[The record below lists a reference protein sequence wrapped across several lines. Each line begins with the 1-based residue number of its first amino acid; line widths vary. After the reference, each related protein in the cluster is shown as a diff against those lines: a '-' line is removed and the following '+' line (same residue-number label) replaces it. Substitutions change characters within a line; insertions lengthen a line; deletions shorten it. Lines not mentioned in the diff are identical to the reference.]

1 MLIVLLIL
9 AVAFIVVST
18 TKFKLHPFLA
28 LIFAAIGFGL
38 LSGMPFAEIVSSVN
52 SGFGDIVGHIGL
64 VIVIGCI
71 IGTFL
76 EESGGAYVMAQGI
89 VRLAGKKRVPL
100 AMLIVGCF
108 ISIPVYADSGFVI
121 LSPLNKAITKKAG
134 VSLACTAIAL
144 SLGLT
149 ITHCLVPPTPGPV
162 AATAIL
168 GADLGLVI
176 LIGLIVSAFVAA
188 ESYFFVTRYASRTYI
203 DPDPDGEITMEE
215 DDAKDKPSALRSF
228 LPVVPLVLIVFKSIS
243 DFPGA
248 PFGEGVAASVLRF
261 VGEPVVALII
271 GMILSFFLPKK
282 FDREL
287 LSTTGWVGKSLTSA
301 AVIIMITAA
310 GGSFGMILRNSGIA
324 DILGESLAGANVGIW
339 LPFIIAAALKSAQGS
354 STVAIVTTASLIA
367 PMMEALGF
375 VSPVGRALAVMS
387 LCSGAMVMSHVN
399 DSFFWVV
406 TQLSGMNVK
415 TGCKLHGIGT
425 LLGGLTAMLVVWIGY
440 MICRAVPPNWWA
452 DVRAA

>member
-38 LSGMPFAEIVSSVN
+38 LSGMPFAEIVNSVN

-176 LIGLIVSAFVAA
+176 LIGLIVSVFVAA
-188 ESYFFVTRYASRTYI
+188 ESYFFVTRYAFRTYI
-203 DPDPDGEITMEE
+203 DPDPEGEITVEE

-228 LPVVPLVLIVFKSIS
+228 LPVVVPLVLIVFKSIS

-440 MICRAVPPNWWA
+440 IIFC
-452 DVRAA
+452 

>member
-38 LSGMPFAEIVSSVN
+38 LSGMPFAEIVNSVN

-121 LSPLNKAITKKAG
+121 LSPLNKAITKKSG
-134 VSLACTAIAL
+134 ISLACTAIAL

-176 LIGLIVSAFVAA
+176 LIGLIVSVFVAA

-203 DPDPDGEITMEE
+203 DPDHDGEITVEE

-228 LPVVPLVLIVFKSIS
+228 LPVVVPLVLIVFKSIS

-261 VGEPVVALII
+261 IGEPVIALII
-271 GMILSFFLPKK
+271 GMILSFSLPKK

-375 VSPVGRALAVMS
+375 VSPVGKALAVMS

-415 TGCKLHGIGT
+415 TGCKLHGLGT

-440 MICRAVPPNWWA
+440 MIFC
-452 DVRAA
+452 

>member
-38 LSGMPFAEIVSSVN
+38 LSGMPFAEIVNSVN

-76 EESGGAYVMAQGI
+76 EESGGAYIMAQGI

-121 LSPLNKAITKKAG
+121 LSPLNKAITKKSG
-134 VSLACTAIAL
+134 ISLACTAIAL

-176 LIGLIVSAFVAA
+176 LIGLIVSVFVAA

-203 DPDPDGEITMEE
+203 DPDPDGEITVEE

-228 LPVVPLVLIVFKSIS
+228 LPVVVPLVLIVFKSIS

-248 PFGEGVAASVLRF
+248 PFGEGVAASMLRF
-261 VGEPVVALII
+261 IGEPVIALII

-375 VSPVGRALAVMS
+375 VSPVAKALAVMS

-415 TGCKLHGIGT
+415 TGCKLHGLGT

-440 MICRAVPPNWWA
+440 MIFC
-452 DVRAA
+452 

>member
-176 LIGLIVSAFVAA
+176 LIGLIVSVFVAA

-203 DPDPDGEITMEE
+203 DPDPEGEITVEE

-228 LPVVPLVLIVFKSIS
+228 LPVVVPLVLIVFKSIS

-440 MICRAVPPNWWA
+440 IIFC
-452 DVRAA
+452 

>member
-38 LSGMPFAEIVSSVN
+38 LSGMPFAEIVNSVN

-121 LSPLNKAITKKAG
+121 LSPLNKAITKKSG
-134 VSLACTAIAL
+134 ISLACTAIAL

-176 LIGLIVSAFVAA
+176 LIGLIVSVFVAA

-203 DPDPDGEITMEE
+203 DPDPDGEITVEE

-228 LPVVPLVLIVFKSIS
+228 LPVVVPLVLIVFKSIS

-261 VGEPVVALII
+261 IGEPVVALII

-375 VSPVGRALAVMS
+375 VSPVGKALAVMS

-406 TQLSGMNVK
+406 SQLSGMNVK
-415 TGCKLHGIGT
+415 TGCKLHGLGT

-440 MICRAVPPNWWA
+440 MIFC
-452 DVRAA
+452 

>member
-38 LSGMPFAEIVSSVN
+38 LSGMPFAEIVNSVN

-89 VRLAGKKRVPL
+89 VRLAGNKRVPL

-121 LSPLNKAITKKAG
+121 LSPLNKAITKKSG
-134 VSLACTAIAL
+134 ISLACTAIAL

-176 LIGLIVSAFVAA
+176 LVGLIVSVFVAA

-203 DPDPDGEITMEE
+203 DPDPDGEITVEE

-228 LPVVPLVLIVFKSIS
+228 LPVVVPLVLIVFKSIS

-261 VGEPVVALII
+261 IGEPVIALII

-375 VSPVGRALAVMS
+375 VSPVGKALAVMS

-415 TGCKLHGIGT
+415 TGCKLHGLGT

-440 MICRAVPPNWWA
+440 MIFC
-452 DVRAA
+452 

>member
-38 LSGMPFAEIVSSVN
+38 LSGMPFAEIVNSVN

-176 LIGLIVSAFVAA
+176 LIGLIVSVFVAA

-203 DPDPDGEITMEE
+203 DPDPDGEITVEE

-228 LPVVPLVLIVFKSIS
+228 LPVVVPLVLIVFKSIS

-261 VGEPVVALII
+261 IGEPVVALII

-375 VSPVGRALAVMS
+375 VSPVGKALAVMS

-415 TGCKLHGIGT
+415 TGCKLHGLGT

-440 MICRAVPPNWWA
+440 MIFC
-452 DVRAA
+452 

>member
-168 GADLGLVI
+168 GADLGLVV

-203 DPDPDGEITMEE
+203 DPDPDGEITVEE

-228 LPVVPLVLIVFKSIS
+228 LPVVVPLVLIVFKSIS

-248 PFGEGVAASVLRF
+248 PFGEGVATSVLRF

-440 MICRAVPPNWWA
+440 MIFC
-452 DVRAA
+452 

>member
-1 MLIVLLIL
+1 MPIVLLIL

-121 LSPLNKAITKKAG
+121 LSPLNKAITKKSG
-134 VSLACTAIAL
+134 ISLACTAIAL

-176 LIGLIVSAFVAA
+176 LIGLIVSVFVAA

-203 DPDPDGEITMEE
+203 DPDPDGEITVEE

-228 LPVVPLVLIVFKSIS
+228 LPVVVPLVLIVFKSIS

-261 VGEPVVALII
+261 IGEPVIALII

-375 VSPVGRALAVMS
+375 VSPVGKALAVMS

-415 TGCKLHGIGT
+415 TGCKLHGLGT

-440 MICRAVPPNWWA
+440 MIFC
-452 DVRAA
+452 

>member
-18 TKFKLHPFLA
+18 TKFKFHPFLA

-38 LSGMPFAEIVSSVN
+38 LSGMPFAEIVNSVN

-121 LSPLNKAITKKAG
+121 LSPLNKAITKKSG
-134 VSLACTAIAL
+134 ISLACTAIAL

-203 DPDPDGEITMEE
+203 DPDPDGEITVEE

-228 LPVVPLVLIVFKSIS
+228 LPVVVPLVLIVFKSIS

-261 VGEPVVALII
+261 IGEPVIALII

-375 VSPVGRALAVMS
+375 VSPVGKALAVMS

-415 TGCKLHGIGT
+415 TGCKLHGLGT

-440 MICRAVPPNWWA
+440 MIFC
-452 DVRAA
+452 

>member
-203 DPDPDGEITMEE
+203 DPDPDGEITVEE

-228 LPVVPLVLIVFKSIS
+228 LPVVVPLVLIVFKSIS

-261 VGEPVVALII
+261 IGEPVVALII

-375 VSPVGRALAVMS
+375 VSPVGKALAVMS

-440 MICRAVPPNWWA
+440 MIFC
-452 DVRAA
+452 

>member
-38 LSGMPFAEIVSSVN
+38 LSGMPFAEIVNSVN

-121 LSPLNKAITKKAG
+121 LSPLNKAITKKVG

-176 LIGLIVSAFVAA
+176 LIGLIVSVFVAA

-203 DPDPDGEITMEE
+203 DPDPDGEITVEE

-228 LPVVPLVLIVFKSIS
+228 LPVVVPLVLIVFKSIS
-243 DFPGA
+243 DSPGA

-261 VGEPVVALII
+261 IGEPVIALII

-375 VSPVGRALAVMS
+375 VSPVGKALAVMS

-440 MICRAVPPNWWA
+440 IIFC
-452 DVRAA
+452 

>member
-100 AMLIVGCF
+100 AMLIVGSF

-121 LSPLNKAITKKAG
+121 LSPLNKAITKKSG
-134 VSLACTAIAL
+134 ISLACTAIAL

-176 LIGLIVSAFVAA
+176 LIGLIVSMFVAA

-203 DPDPDGEITMEE
+203 DPDPDGEITVEE

-228 LPVVPLVLIVFKSIS
+228 LPVVVPLVLIVFKSIS

-248 PFGEGVAASVLRF
+248 PFGEGVAARVLRF
-261 VGEPVVALII
+261 IGEPVIALII

-375 VSPVGRALAVMS
+375 VSPVGKALAGMS

-415 TGCKLHGIGT
+415 TGCKLHGLGT

-440 MICRAVPPNWWA
+440 MIFC
-452 DVRAA
+452 

>member
-203 DPDPDGEITMEE
+203 DPDPDGEITVEE

-228 LPVVPLVLIVFKSIS
+228 LPVVVPLVLIVFKSIS

-261 VGEPVVALII
+261 IGEPVVALII

-440 MICRAVPPNWWA
+440 IIFC
-452 DVRAA
+452 

>member
-176 LIGLIVSAFVAA
+176 LIGLIVSVFVAA

-203 DPDPDGEITMEE
+203 DPDPDGEITVEE
-215 DDAKDKPSALRSF
+215 VGAKDKPSALRSF
-228 LPVVPLVLIVFKSIS
+228 LPVVVPLVLIVFKSIS

-440 MICRAVPPNWWA
+440 IIFC
-452 DVRAA
+452 

>member
-38 LSGMPFAEIVSSVN
+38 LSGMPFAEIVNSVN

-121 LSPLNKAITKKAG
+121 LSPLNKAITKKSG
-134 VSLACTAIAL
+134 ISLACTAIAL

-176 LIGLIVSAFVAA
+176 LIGLIVSMFVAA

-203 DPDPDGEITMEE
+203 DPDPDGEITVEE

-228 LPVVPLVLIVFKSIS
+228 LPVVVPLVLIVFKSIS

-261 VGEPVVALII
+261 IGEPVVALII

-375 VSPVGRALAVMS
+375 VSPVGKALAVMS

-415 TGCKLHGIGT
+415 TGCKLHGLGT

-440 MICRAVPPNWWA
+440 MIFC
-452 DVRAA
+452 

>member
-100 AMLIVGCF
+100 AMLIVGSF

-121 LSPLNKAITKKAG
+121 LSPLNKAITKKSG
-134 VSLACTAIAL
+134 ISLACTAIAL

-176 LIGLIVSAFVAA
+176 LIGLIVSMSVAA

-203 DPDPDGEITMEE
+203 DPDPDGEITVEE

-228 LPVVPLVLIVFKSIS
+228 LPVVVPLVLIVFKSIS

-261 VGEPVVALII
+261 IGEPVIALII

-375 VSPVGRALAVMS
+375 VSPVGKALAVMS

-415 TGCKLHGIGT
+415 TGCKLHGLGT

-440 MICRAVPPNWWA
+440 MIFC
-452 DVRAA
+452 

>member
-38 LSGMPFAEIVSSVN
+38 LSGMPFAEIVNSVN

-76 EESGGAYVMAQGI
+76 EESGGAYIMAQGI

-121 LSPLNKAITKKAG
+121 LSPLNKAITKKSG
-134 VSLACTAIAL
+134 ISLACTAIAL

-176 LIGLIVSAFVAA
+176 LVGLIVSVFVAA
-188 ESYFFVTRYASRTYI
+188 ESYFFVTRYAYRTYI
-203 DPDPDGEITMEE
+203 DPDPDGEITVEE

-228 LPVVPLVLIVFKSIS
+228 LPVVVPLVLIVFKSIS

-261 VGEPVVALII
+261 IGEPVVALII

-415 TGCKLHGIGT
+415 TGCKLHGLGT

-440 MICRAVPPNWWA
+440 MIFC
-452 DVRAA
+452 

>member
-38 LSGMPFAEIVSSVN
+38 LSGMPFAEIVNSVN

-176 LIGLIVSAFVAA
+176 LVGLIVSVFVAA

-203 DPDPDGEITMEE
+203 DPDPDGEITVEE

-228 LPVVPLVLIVFKSIS
+228 LPVVVPLVLIVFKSIS

-261 VGEPVVALII
+261 IGEPVVALII

-375 VSPVGRALAVMS
+375 VSPVGKALAVMS

-415 TGCKLHGIGT
+415 TGCKLHGLGT

-440 MICRAVPPNWWA
+440 MIFC
-452 DVRAA
+452 

>member
-38 LSGMPFAEIVSSVN
+38 LSGMPFAEIVNSVN

-121 LSPLNKAITKKAG
+121 LSPLNKAITKKSG
-134 VSLACTAIAL
+134 ISLACTAIAL

-176 LIGLIVSAFVAA
+176 LVGLIVSVFVAA

-203 DPDPDGEITMEE
+203 DPDPDGEITVEE

-228 LPVVPLVLIVFKSIS
+228 LPVVVPLVLIVFKSIS

-261 VGEPVVALII
+261 IGEPVIALII

-324 DILGESLAGANVGIW
+324 GILGESLAGANVGIW

-375 VSPVGRALAVMS
+375 VSPVGKALAVMS

-415 TGCKLHGIGT
+415 TGCKLHGLGT

-440 MICRAVPPNWWA
+440 MIFC
-452 DVRAA
+452 

>member
-176 LIGLIVSAFVAA
+176 LIGLIVSVFVAA

-203 DPDPDGEITMEE
+203 DPDPDGEITVEE

-228 LPVVPLVLIVFKSIS
+228 LPVVVPLVLIVFKSIS

-375 VSPVGRALAVMS
+375 VTPVGRALAVMS

-440 MICRAVPPNWWA
+440 IIFC
-452 DVRAA
+452 

>member
-203 DPDPDGEITMEE
+203 NPDPDGEITVEE

-228 LPVVPLVLIVFKSIS
+228 LPVVVPLVLIVFKSIS

-282 FDREL
+282 FAREL

-440 MICRAVPPNWWA
+440 IIFC
-452 DVRAA
+452 

>member
-100 AMLIVGCF
+100 AMLIVGSF

-121 LSPLNKAITKKAG
+121 LSPLNKAITKKSG
-134 VSLACTAIAL
+134 ISLACTAIAL

-176 LIGLIVSAFVAA
+176 LIGLIVSMFVAA

-203 DPDPDGEITMEE
+203 DPDPDGEITVEE

-228 LPVVPLVLIVFKSIS
+228 LPVVVPLVLIVFKSIS

-248 PFGEGVAASVLRF
+248 PFGEGVAASVLCF
-261 VGEPVVALII
+261 IGEPVIALII

-375 VSPVGRALAVMS
+375 VTPVGKALAVMS

-415 TGCKLHGIGT
+415 TGCKLHGLGT

-440 MICRAVPPNWWA
+440 MIFC
-452 DVRAA
+452 

>member
-9 AVAFIVVST
+9 AVAFSVVST

-100 AMLIVGCF
+100 AMLIVGSF

-121 LSPLNKAITKKAG
+121 LSPLNKAITKKSG
-134 VSLACTAIAL
+134 ISLACTAIAL

-176 LIGLIVSAFVAA
+176 LIGLIVSMFVAA

-203 DPDPDGEITMEE
+203 DPDPDGEITVEE

-228 LPVVPLVLIVFKSIS
+228 LPVVVPLVLIVFKSIS

-261 VGEPVVALII
+261 IGEPVIALII

-375 VSPVGRALAVMS
+375 VTPVGKALAVMS

-415 TGCKLHGIGT
+415 TGCKLHGLGT

-440 MICRAVPPNWWA
+440 MIFC
-452 DVRAA
+452 

>member
-38 LSGMPFAEIVSSVN
+38 LSGMPFAEIVNSVN

-121 LSPLNKAITKKAG
+121 LSPLNKAITKKSG
-134 VSLACTAIAL
+134 ISLACTAIAL

-176 LIGLIVSAFVAA
+176 LVGLIVSVFVAA

-203 DPDPDGEITMEE
+203 DPDPDGEITVEE

-228 LPVVPLVLIVFKSIS
+228 LPVVVPLVLIVFKSIS

-261 VGEPVVALII
+261 IGEPVVALII

-282 FDREL
+282 FDREM

-375 VSPVGRALAVMS
+375 VSPVGKALAVMS

-415 TGCKLHGIGT
+415 TGCKLHGLGT

-440 MICRAVPPNWWA
+440 MIFC
-452 DVRAA
+452 

>member
-38 LSGMPFAEIVSSVN
+38 LSGMPFAEIVNSVN

-76 EESGGAYVMAQGI
+76 EESGGAYIMAQGI

-121 LSPLNKAITKKAG
+121 LSPLNKAITKKSG
-134 VSLACTAIAL
+134 ISLACTAIAL

-176 LIGLIVSAFVAA
+176 LIGLIVSVFVAA

-203 DPDPDGEITMEE
+203 DPDPDGEITVEE

-228 LPVVPLVLIVFKSIS
+228 LPVVVPLVLIVFKSIS

-261 VGEPVVALII
+261 IGEPVVALII

-375 VSPVGRALAVMS
+375 VSPVAKALAVMS

-415 TGCKLHGIGT
+415 TGCKLHGLGT

-440 MICRAVPPNWWA
+440 MIFC
-452 DVRAA
+452 

>member
-38 LSGMPFAEIVSSVN
+38 LSGMPFAEIVNSVN

-121 LSPLNKAITKKAG
+121 LSPLNKAITKKSG
-134 VSLACTAIAL
+134 ISLACTAIAL

-176 LIGLIVSAFVAA
+176 LIGLIVSVFVAA
-188 ESYFFVTRYASRTYI
+188 ESYFFVTRYAPRTYI
-203 DPDPDGEITMEE
+203 DPDPDGEITVEE

-228 LPVVPLVLIVFKSIS
+228 LPVVVPLVLIVFKSIS

-261 VGEPVVALII
+261 IGEPVVALII

-415 TGCKLHGIGT
+415 TGCKLHGLGT

-440 MICRAVPPNWWA
+440 MIFC
-452 DVRAA
+452 

>member
-203 DPDPDGEITMEE
+203 DPDPDGEITVEE
-215 DDAKDKPSALRSF
+215 GDAKDKPSALRSF
-228 LPVVPLVLIVFKSIS
+228 LPVVVPLVLIVFKSIS

-440 MICRAVPPNWWA
+440 MIFC
-452 DVRAA
+452 

>member
-38 LSGMPFAEIVSSVN
+38 LSGMPFAEIVNSVN

-121 LSPLNKAITKKAG
+121 LSPLNKAITKKSG
-134 VSLACTAIAL
+134 ISLACTAIAL

-176 LIGLIVSAFVAA
+176 LIGLIVSVFVAA

-203 DPDPDGEITMEE
+203 DPDPDGEITVEE

-228 LPVVPLVLIVFKSIS
+228 LPVVVPLVLIVLKSIS

-261 VGEPVVALII
+261 IGEPVIALII

-375 VSPVGRALAVMS
+375 VSPVGKALAVMS

-415 TGCKLHGIGT
+415 TGCKLHGLGT

-440 MICRAVPPNWWA
+440 MIFC
-452 DVRAA
+452 

>member
-121 LSPLNKAITKKAG
+121 LSPLNKAITKKSG
-134 VSLACTAIAL
+134 ISLACTAIAL

-176 LIGLIVSAFVAA
+176 LIGLIVSMFVAA
-188 ESYFFVTRYASRTYI
+188 ESYFFVTRYASRTYM
-203 DPDPDGEITMEE
+203 DPDPDGEITVEE
-215 DDAKDKPSALRSF
+215 DDAKDRPSALRSF
-228 LPVVPLVLIVFKSIS
+228 LPVVVPLVLIVFKSIS

-261 VGEPVVALII
+261 IGEPVIALII

-375 VSPVGRALAVMS
+375 VSPVGKALAVMS

-415 TGCKLHGIGT
+415 TGCKLHGLGT

-440 MICRAVPPNWWA
+440 MIFC
-452 DVRAA
+452 

>member
-38 LSGMPFAEIVSSVN
+38 LSGMPFAEIVNSVN

-121 LSPLNKAITKKAG
+121 LSPLNKAITKKSG
-134 VSLACTAIAL
+134 ISLACTAIAL

-176 LIGLIVSAFVAA
+176 LIGLIVSVFVAA

-203 DPDPDGEITMEE
+203 DPDPDGEITVEE

-228 LPVVPLVLIVFKSIS
+228 LPVVVPLVLIVFKSIS

-261 VGEPVVALII
+261 IGEPVVALII

-440 MICRAVPPNWWA
+440 MIFC
-452 DVRAA
+452 

>member
-121 LSPLNKAITKKAG
+121 LSPLNKAITKKSG
-134 VSLACTAIAL
+134 ISLACTAIAL

-176 LIGLIVSAFVAA
+176 LIGLIVSVFVAA

-203 DPDPDGEITMEE
+203 DPDPDGEITVEE

-228 LPVVPLVLIVFKSIS
+228 LPVVVPLVLIVFKSIS

-261 VGEPVVALII
+261 IGEPVIALII
-271 GMILSFFLPKK
+271 GMILSFSLPKK

-415 TGCKLHGIGT
+415 TGCKLHGLGT

-440 MICRAVPPNWWA
+440 MIFC
-452 DVRAA
+452 

>member
-38 LSGMPFAEIVSSVN
+38 LSGMPFAEIVNSVN

-121 LSPLNKAITKKAG
+121 LSPLNKAITKKSG
-134 VSLACTAIAL
+134 ISLACTAIAL

-176 LIGLIVSAFVAA
+176 LIGLIVSMFVAA

-203 DPDPDGEITMEE
+203 DPDPDGEITVEE

-228 LPVVPLVLIVFKSIS
+228 LPVVVPLVLIVFKSIS

-415 TGCKLHGIGT
+415 TGCKLHGLGT

-440 MICRAVPPNWWA
+440 MIFC
-452 DVRAA
+452 

>member
-121 LSPLNKAITKKAG
+121 LSPLNKAITKKSG
-134 VSLACTAIAL
+134 ISLACTAIAL

-176 LIGLIVSAFVAA
+176 LVGLIVSMFVAA

-203 DPDPDGEITMEE
+203 DPDPDGEITVEE

-228 LPVVPLVLIVFKSIS
+228 LPVVVPLVLIVFKSIS

-248 PFGEGVAASVLRF
+248 PFGEGVTASVLRF
-261 VGEPVVALII
+261 IGEPVIALII

-375 VSPVGRALAVMS
+375 VSPVGKALAVMS

-415 TGCKLHGIGT
+415 TGCKLHGLGT

-440 MICRAVPPNWWA
+440 MIFC
-452 DVRAA
+452 

>member
-38 LSGMPFAEIVSSVN
+38 LSGMPFAEIVNSVN

-121 LSPLNKAITKKAG
+121 LSPLNKAITKKSG
-134 VSLACTAIAL
+134 ISLACTAIAL

-176 LIGLIVSAFVAA
+176 LIGLIVSVFVAA

-203 DPDPDGEITMEE
+203 DPDPDGEITVEE

-228 LPVVPLVLIVFKSIS
+228 LPVVVPLVLIVFKSIS

-261 VGEPVVALII
+261 IGEPVIALII

-310 GGSFGMILRNSGIA
+310 GGSFGMMLRNSGIA

-375 VSPVGRALAVMS
+375 VSPVGKALAVMS

-415 TGCKLHGIGT
+415 TGCKLHGLGT

-440 MICRAVPPNWWA
+440 MIFC
-452 DVRAA
+452 

>member
-121 LSPLNKAITKKAG
+121 LSPLNKAITKKSG
-134 VSLACTAIAL
+134 ISLACTAIAL

-176 LIGLIVSAFVAA
+176 LIGLIVSVFVAA
-188 ESYFFVTRYASRTYI
+188 ELYFFVTRYASRTYI
-203 DPDPDGEITMEE
+203 DPDPDGEITVEE

-228 LPVVPLVLIVFKSIS
+228 LPVVVPLVLIVFRSIS

-261 VGEPVVALII
+261 IGEPVIALII

-375 VSPVGRALAVMS
+375 VSPVGKALAVMS

-415 TGCKLHGIGT
+415 TGCKLHGLGT

-440 MICRAVPPNWWA
+440 MIFC
-452 DVRAA
+452 

>member
-38 LSGMPFAEIVSSVN
+38 LSGMPFAEIVNSVN

-121 LSPLNKAITKKAG
+121 LSPLNKAITKKSG
-134 VSLACTAIAL
+134 ISLACTAIAL

-176 LIGLIVSAFVAA
+176 LIGLIVSMFVAA
-188 ESYFFVTRYASRTYI
+188 ESYFFVMRYASRTYI
-203 DPDPDGEITMEE
+203 DPDPDGEITVEE

-228 LPVVPLVLIVFKSIS
+228 LPVVVPLVLIVFKSIS

-261 VGEPVVALII
+261 IGEPVVALII

-375 VSPVGRALAVMS
+375 VSPVAKALAVMS

-440 MICRAVPPNWWA
+440 MIFC
-452 DVRAA
+452 